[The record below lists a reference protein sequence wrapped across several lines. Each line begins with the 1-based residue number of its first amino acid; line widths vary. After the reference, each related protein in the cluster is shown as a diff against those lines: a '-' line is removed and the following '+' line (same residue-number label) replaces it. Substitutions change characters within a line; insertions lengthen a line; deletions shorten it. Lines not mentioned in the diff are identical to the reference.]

1 MTSPGTPPV
10 TQTVWLKAKKMRTEM
25 TAEGQTTIML
35 IDLDTRIMY
44 MYMPAQNMAI
54 RMNMNDTVPTPANEE
69 AQSVTDFSY
78 TITGTETFDG
88 KSCLVVE
95 YTSQGAVTRQWIWKD
110 RGFPVKVE
118 TTAAGVKSVIE
129 YRNFDFGDIPDSMFA
144 LPEGVQVVQM

>member
-1 MTSPGTPPV
+1 M

-69 AQSVTDFSY
+69 AQSVTDFTY
-78 TITGTETFDG
+78 TIIGTENYDG

-95 YTSQGAVTRQWIWKD
+95 YTSQGTVTRMWVWKEK
-110 RGFPVKVE
+110 GYPVKVE
-118 TTAAGVKSVIE
+118 MTAAGGKSVIE
-129 YRNFDFGDIPDSMFA
+129 YKNFDFGDIPDSMFV
-144 LPEGVQVVQM
+144 LPDSVQVVQM